1 MPHPGL
7 KVATN
12 PRFDGR
18 LVDIQLDFK
27 TQLRE
32 IVPLLLARKNL
43 VVKEINGC
51 KITGREL
58 VEYFKVPGG
67 VLD

>member
-12 PRFDGR
+12 PHFDGR
-18 LVDIQLDFK
+18 LCDIQPEFK
-27 TQLRE
+27 EQLAD
-32 IVPLLLARKNL
+32 IIPQLLARKNL
-43 VVKEINGC
+43 VVKEINGN

-58 VEYFKVPGG
+58 VEYFKV
-67 VLD
+67 